1 MRKGR
6 VGNGGRARADVEIG
20 NLGRT
25 DLGKIDSTSRRAASS
40 AVKLSAEER
49 KLLSDPDWMD
59 EDEADLIM
67 ARRVERTQ
75 GHTAIPFEEY
85 LKKLGRRLDR

>member
-6 VGNGGRARADVEIG
+6 VGNGGGVRADVEIG
-20 NLGRT
+20 NLGRA
-25 DLGKIDSTSRRAASS
+25 DLGKIDSTRRRTPSA

-75 GHTAIPFEEY
+75 GRTAIPFEEY

>member
-1 MRKGR
+1 MGEVEWRR
-6 VGNGGRARADVEIG
+6 GRARSDVEIG

-25 DLGKIDSTSRRAASS
+25 DLGKIDSTSRRIPSA

-49 KLLSDPDWMD
+49 KLLSAPDLMD

-67 ARRVERTQ
+67 ARRVERAQ
-75 GHTAIPFEEY
+75 GRAAIPFEEY
-85 LKKLGRRLDR
+85 LEELGQRLDR